1 MSGAA
6 DLFRT
11 FFFRVVA
18 GIVAA
23 VGRYV
28 LGKWENIRKI
38 VDSLVK
44 HFEMILVKS
53 FEANSVVLVYGILA
67 PHPAGCSQLQLKL
80 MNALSI

>member
-11 FFFRVVA
+11 FFLRVVLRVVA

-28 LGKWENIRKI
+28 LDEWENIRKI
-38 VDSLVK
+38 VDSLVN

-67 PHPAGCSQLQLKL
+67 PHPV
-80 MNALSI
+80 

>member
-28 LGKWENIRKI
+28 LDKWENIRKI

-53 FEANSVVLVYGILA
+53 FEANAVVLVYGILA
-67 PHPAGCSQLQLKL
+67 PHPV
-80 MNALSI
+80 